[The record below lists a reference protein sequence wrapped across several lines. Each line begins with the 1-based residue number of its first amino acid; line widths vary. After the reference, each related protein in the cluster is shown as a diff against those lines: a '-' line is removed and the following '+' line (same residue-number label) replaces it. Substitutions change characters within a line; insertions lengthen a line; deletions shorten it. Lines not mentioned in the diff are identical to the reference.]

1 MPQNNLFD
9 SSAKEYDKQFT
20 HTVIGMK
27 QRQIVW
33 NYLNKTLFY
42 GMNILE
48 INCGTGEDAIFL
60 ARLGFQVTA
69 TDASGEMIAR
79 CEKKSSALSEKRK
92 PLFQKAAFTELP
104 EVVGKKKFDMLF
116 SNFSGLNCL
125 DPDELK
131 STSPILG
138 SFLNPGGRLII
149 VVFGKKCMWEK
160 IYMLLSGRIRDINRR
175 SSKKPVTANLSG
187 YEIPVFYYSESELKQ
202 IFKND
207 FEYISKKPVGLF
219 IPPSY
224 LNTFFRNKQFLLRL
238 LSMAERMFGSLSFL
252 SGFADHYVIEFK
264 KA

>member
-33 NYLNKTLFY
+33 NYLKKTLFY
-42 GMNILE
+42 GMEILE

-60 ARLGFQVTA
+60 SRLGFQVTA
-69 TDASGEMIAR
+69 TDASGEMIER
-79 CEKKSSALSEKRK
+79 CEIKSSAISEKRK
-92 PLFQKAAFTELP
+92 PLFQKAAFCELP

-125 DPDELK
+125 GPDELK
-131 STSPILG
+131 TTSSLLSTL
-138 SFLNPGGRLII
+138 LNPGGKLII

-160 IYMLLSGRIRDINRR
+160 FYMLLSGRIRDINRR
-175 SSKKPVTANLSG
+175 SSKNPVMANLSG
-187 YEIPVFYYSESELKQ
+187 YEIPVFYYSGSELKR
-202 IFKND
+202 ILRND
-207 FEYISKKPVGLF
+207 FEYVAKKPVGLF

-224 LNTFFRNKQFLLRL
+224 MNTFFRNKPFLLSL
-238 LSMAERMFGSLSFL
+238 LSTAERMFGSFSFL